1 MLLCYSKLDEKYQ
14 HECYARQVIIFQ
26 LLKLSIF
33 YHKCLFHSST
43 DHHVMVAISAS
54 TTSHLFIKDPWRF
67 IYGWQCYSPK
77 FGVCSCS
84 RTACG
89 GHVVALIILLT
100 FPPCADPMIVQAAIH
115 DSRMPLQIQVGVT
128 TST

>member
-1 MLLCYSKLDEKYQ
+1 MLLCYSKLNEKYQ

-26 LLKLSIF
+26 LLQLSIL
-33 YHKCLFHSST
+33 YHKSLFNSST

-84 RTACG
+84 RTNG
-89 GHVVALIILLT
+89 KLHLALLISFLT
-100 FPPCADPMIVQAAIH
+100 TVFQNSLWRTRDCPYHTFDI
-115 DSRMPLQIQVGVT
+115 
-128 TST
+128 STMC